1 MSGMR
6 YRRLG
11 RDGPMVSVVGVGGNN
26 FGSRLDEDGT
36 RAVVRA
42 ALDAGITLFD
52 TADTYGA
59 YGGGDVGD
67 SERMLGA
74 VLKGHRDEV
83 VLATKF
89 GMSMGAAYGELGP
102 RGARRY
108 LRHAVEESLRR
119 LGTDRI
125 DLYQYHEPD
134 GVTPLADT
142 LEALSEL
149 VAEGKVRYVGCSNL
163 PAWMLADAAWQAR
176 WDRRAPFVSTQ
187 ARYHLLDRG
196 AEQELIPACAKFG
209 IGLLPYYPLANGLLS
224 GKYRRGEP
232 PPPGSRLSWR
242 HGWLTEQALDRV
254 EALTAYAAERGLT
267 LLQVAVGG
275 LAALPQVGSVICGAM
290 TPEQVTANAA
300 AAGWKP
306 DAADLAAL
314 DHIVPPGERV
324 V

>member
-1 MSGMR
+1 MR

-11 RDGPMVSVVGVGGNN
+11 ERGPAVSVVGVGGNN

-36 RAVVRA
+36 KAVVHA
-42 ALDAGITLFD
+42 ALDAGVTLFD
-52 TADTYGA
+52 TADM
-59 YGGGDVGD
+59 YGGFGDRGGSRGD
-67 SERMLGA
+67 GERLLGA
-74 VLKGHRDEV
+74 ALKGHRDDV

-89 GMSMGAAYGELGP
+89 GMEMGPEADLYGRRGAAPYI
-102 RGARRY
+102 RY
-108 LRHAVEESLRR
+108 AVEASLRR

-134 GVTPLADT
+134 GVTPLDETVA
-142 LEALSEL
+142 ALCEL
-149 VAEGKVRYVGCSNL
+149 VDEGKIRHIGCSNL
-163 PAWMLADAAWQAR
+163 PPELLTEA
-176 WDRRAPFVSTQ
+176 FVSTQ

-196 AEQELIPACAKFG
+196 AETGLVPACLHHG

-224 GKYRRGEP
+224 GKYRRGEE

-242 HGWLTEQALDRV
+242 QGWLTEAALDRV
-254 EALTAYAAERGLT
+254 EALTVYGAERGLT

-275 LAALPQVGSVICGAM
+275 LAALPAVGSVICGAM

-300 AAGWKP
+300 AAEWIP
-306 DAADLAAL
+306 DAADLVAL
-314 DHIVPPGERV
+314 DAIVRPGEQV